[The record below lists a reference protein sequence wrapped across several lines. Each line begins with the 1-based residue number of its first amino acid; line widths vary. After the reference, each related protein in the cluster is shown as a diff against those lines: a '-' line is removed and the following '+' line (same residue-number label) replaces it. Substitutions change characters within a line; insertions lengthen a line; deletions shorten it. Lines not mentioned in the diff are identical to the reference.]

1 MFLIVRKNLMR
12 RLIKTTKRSLHWTQI
27 FLGKRTAAATGEKNE
42 DEEEE
47 DTAAPLSAEA
57 GPQVV
62 LTEETDAVEINPRHR
77 HRAADE
83 ESASSPGNNLG
94 DVKALTLKD
103 EKLIGV
109 MGTDAYQYLR
119 FQKYIII
126 YVGLTTILSCGVIL
140 PLNLHGHQLE
150 DDFGRTTLANLN
162 PNDGHDGRILWVH
175 VFLGFIMFPLAVFLM
190 RRFSHGLK
198 MRDTVYKVTR
208 TLAIENVPER
218 VCSVEYL
225 NQHFSEA
232 YPDYPIQD
240 IQVVFNVTKLVGLSR
255 KLENVLDCIKF
266 CQKQGKKN
274 NLNEVRLKQYNS

>member
-1 MFLIVRKNLMR
+1 MFLIIRKNLMR

-27 FLGKRTAAATGEKNE
+27 FFGKRTAAATEEKT
-42 DEEEE
+42 DVEE
-47 DTAAPLSAEA
+47 DPTAPLKTEA
-57 GPQVV
+57 SPTVV
-62 LTEETDAVEINPRHR
+62 VTEETDAVVINH
-77 HRAADE
+77 HHQ
-83 ESASSPGNNLG
+83 ASSPGNTLG
-94 DVKALTLKD
+94 DVKVLTMKD

-208 TLAIENVPER
+208 TLAIENIPEL

-255 KLENVLDCIKF
+255 KLANVLDCIQF
-266 CQKQGKKN
+266 CKEQGDKKN
-274 NLNEVRLKQYNS
+274 PNEVNNTIHYTTM